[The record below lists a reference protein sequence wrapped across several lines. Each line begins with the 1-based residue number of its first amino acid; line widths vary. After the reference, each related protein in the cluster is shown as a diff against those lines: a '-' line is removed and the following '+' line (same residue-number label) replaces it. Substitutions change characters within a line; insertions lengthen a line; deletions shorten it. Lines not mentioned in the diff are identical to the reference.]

1 MGTGTAASASF
12 VTETGVGV
20 GAEDHVACLICDA
33 VVGIFSVSSVAF
45 ALLKERGINVTYG
58 VFNRAIF
65 CHLDVLLLKYN
76 KRYLSNNSA
85 LI

>member
-1 MGTGTAASASF
+1 M
-12 VTETGVGV
+12 
-20 GAEDHVACLICDA
+20 
-33 VVGIFSVSSVAF
+33 
-45 ALLKERGINVTYG
+45 LKERGINVTYG

-76 KRYLSNNSA
+76 KRSLINNSA